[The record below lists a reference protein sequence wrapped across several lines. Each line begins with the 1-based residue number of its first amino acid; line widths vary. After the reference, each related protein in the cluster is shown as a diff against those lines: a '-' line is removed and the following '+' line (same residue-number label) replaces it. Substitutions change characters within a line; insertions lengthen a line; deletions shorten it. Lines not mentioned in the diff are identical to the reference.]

1 MSEKKATTVL
11 RVPRYNP
18 NDKSKNKGPELKE
31 EEKTKP
37 LNFKNNNKGSI
48 RAFTNA
54 ANVEHLKG
62 KPLYLDMSKMIS
74 VFVDENDTTVI
85 HNGNLGWQ
93 VVEELDDVVNIWKNV
108 TNK

>member
-1 MSEKKATTVL
+1 MSKKKVTTVFK
-11 RVPRYNP
+11 VPHYN
-18 NDKSKNKGPELKE
+18 KE
-31 EEKTKP
+31 EEKIESLK
-37 LNFKNNNKGSI
+37 FKNNKKGSI

-54 ANVEHLKG
+54 ANVKHLKG

-74 VFVDENDTTVI
+74 VFADENDTTII

-108 TNK
+108 INK